1 MELKSYLS
9 VERVMIPHEI
19 LFEVLFL
26 LNVISAILA
35 L

>member
-1 MELKSYLS
+1 MEGKSYLS
-9 VERVMIPHEI
+9 VERVMIPQKI
-19 LFEVLFL
+19 LLEVLFL

>member
-1 MELKSYLS
+1 MEVKSYLS
-9 VERVMIPHEI
+9 VERVMIAQEI
-19 LFEVLFL
+19 LLEVLFL

>member
-1 MELKSYLS
+1 MEVKSYLS
-9 VERVMIPHEI
+9 VKRVMIPHEI

-26 LNVISAILA
+26 LNVISAIVA

>member
-1 MELKSYLS
+1 MEVKSYLS
-9 VERVMIPHEI
+9 VERVMIPYKI